1 MTHVR
6 RLASADWSSGTIKD
20 LRAYQKR
27 KKCSCEFF
35 VLYTVVSLCPWLVVG
50 GDVDPETF
58 SGRVSFWRPN
68 GRVLTD
74 LSLSIRQDPILY
86 VVLRYGH
93 CETSNNTAYW
103 NWADLDGASDES

>member
-1 MTHVR
+1 MS
-6 RLASADWSSGTIKD
+6 LARGRWDM
-20 LRAYQKR
+20 
-27 KKCSCEFF
+27 
-35 VLYTVVSLCPWLVVG
+35 
-50 GDVDPETF
+50 DPETC
-58 SGRVSFWRPN
+58 SGRLRLWRPK

-103 NWADLDGASDES
+103 NLAHLDGVSDE